1 MKGLYLTQY
10 FYPEP
15 NFIRSIEYIK
25 KLSEKLDFKID
36 VLTAFPSYPYGEIYK
51 GYKQKAIDIQY
62 IDGLKIIRLISFI
75 NHSSSKLK
83 RLLNYLSFA
92 ISTFIF
98 LIFKGH
104 NYKFFYIYHPPLFLP
119 FSVLVFK
126 KLFFKNT
133 KIFIDYQDLWPDQLF
148 INSPN
153 LNKSLLGYYHYIQK
167 NIFKNSTKVI
177 FHTQGFRKHFNNIYG
192 DMSQYCVQNNWSRS
206 YNLKINYP
214 ENRKSLHFLYTGN
227 IGLFQDLEKL
237 IDSFKL
243 LDNKKYF
250 LDLFGEG
257 IEKNKLKLKIKNE
270 RIKNVCIYD
279 FIQQEE
285 LINTINNYDGVIISL
300 SKNKILELTIPS
312 KYQFYLSLGIP
323 IISNLSGE
331 VKYEIKK
338 YNLGINCINNTA
350 AGWSKAFR
358 DFSLLTQKEKSL
370 IRLNCIRTFKENYTL
385 DKNLEGIKNTIIA
398 SFKI

>member
-1 MKGLYLTQY
+1 
-10 FYPEP
+10 
-15 NFIRSIEYIK
+15 
-25 KLSEKLDFKID
+25 
-36 VLTAFPSYPYGEIYK
+36 
-51 GYKQKAIDIQY
+51 
-62 IDGLKIIRLISFI
+62 
-75 NHSSSKLK
+75 
-83 RLLNYLSFA
+83 
-92 ISTFIF
+92 
-98 LIFKGH
+98 
-104 NYKFFYIYHPPLFLP
+104 
-119 FSVLVFK
+119 
-126 KLFFKNT
+126 
-133 KIFIDYQDLWPDQLF
+133 
-148 INSPN
+148 
-153 LNKSLLGYYHYIQK
+153 
-167 NIFKNSTKVI
+167 
-177 FHTQGFRKHFNNIYG
+177 
-192 DMSQYCVQNNWSRS
+192 
-206 YNLKINYP
+206 
-214 ENRKSLHFLYTGN
+214 
-227 IGLFQDLEKL
+227 
-237 IDSFKL
+237 
-243 LDNKKYF
+243 
-250 LDLFGEG
+250 
-257 IEKNKLKLKIKNE
+257 NE